1 MEKVVF
7 SSFMISFAVRW
18 DFSFLLQFSG
28 IDGTILHTIYYLLA
42 AVLLATI
49 PDKTSATL
57 AKFLNK
63 TQVSKHPPPFPHRTM
78 LFMSLKQRSTNPPT
92 LNIDLGGQGG
102 IFLGLWHVF
111 DNFGKMWQVSL
122 MVLSG
127 IVWDY
132 AKIWKFTKLPN
143 SEIID
148 FFPKRDVFY
157 TQWLNKIRLFVHLS
171 RNMLPVKRFN

>member
-1 MEKVVF
+1 MADKP
-7 SSFMISFAVRW
+7 A
-18 DFSFLLQFSG
+18 
-28 IDGTILHTIYYLLA
+28 
-42 AVLLATI
+42 I

-57 AKFLNK
+57 AKFLSK
-63 TQVSKHPPPFPHRTM
+63 IQVSKHPSPFPHRTM

-102 IFLGLWHVF
+102 IFLGLWRVF

-148 FFPKRDVFY
+148 FFRRGMSSIHSGLIKYVYSYIYHGTRC
-157 TQWLNKIRLFVHLS
+157 Q
-171 RNMLPVKRFN
+171 